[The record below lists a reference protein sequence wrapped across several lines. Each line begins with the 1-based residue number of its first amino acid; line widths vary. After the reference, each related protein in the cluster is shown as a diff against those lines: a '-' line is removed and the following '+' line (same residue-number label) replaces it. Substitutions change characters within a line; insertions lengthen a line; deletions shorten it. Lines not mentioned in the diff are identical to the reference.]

1 MIEIFRQYLEIK
13 GLNNFVEVKK
23 PNNLCKIEILDPPN
37 FQLNKFFYKQ
47 IGKKHRWIDRLI
59 WSDEKWMTYISNKN
73 LETYVISKSDELNW
87 TDQIW
92 INYINN
98 KNVKTFILKE
108 KSELVGYFEQILNR
122 ERKEYE
128 IAYFGILEEHRNKG
142 YGGYLL
148 SDAIKKPL
156 EFDAKRV
163 WVHTCSLDHKNAI
176 KNYLARGM
184 KVFKEEKIKIPA

>member
-13 GLNNFVEVKK
+13 ELNNFVEVKK

-47 IGKKHRWIDRLI
+47 IGKKHRWIDR
-59 WSDEKWMTYISNKN
+59 
-73 LETYVISKSDELNW
+73 LNW

-148 SDAIKKPL
+148 SEAIKKPL

-176 KNYLARGM
+176 KNYLSRGM

>member
-13 GLNNFVEVKK
+13 DLDDFVEFKK
-23 PNNLCKIEILDPPN
+23 PNDLCKVEILDPPD

-47 IGKKHRWIDRLI
+47 IGKKHRWIDRL
-59 WSDEKWMTYISNKN
+59 T
-73 LETYVISKSDELNW
+73 W

-92 INYINN
+92 FNYINN
-98 KNVKTFILKE
+98 KSVKTFILKE
-108 KSELVGYFEQILNR
+108 NNNLVGYFEQIFNR
-122 ERKEYE
+122 ERGEYE
-128 IAYFGILEEHRNKG
+128 IAYFGVLEEYRQKG

-148 SDAIKKPL
+148 SEAIKIPFKM
-156 EFDAKRV
+156 DAKRV